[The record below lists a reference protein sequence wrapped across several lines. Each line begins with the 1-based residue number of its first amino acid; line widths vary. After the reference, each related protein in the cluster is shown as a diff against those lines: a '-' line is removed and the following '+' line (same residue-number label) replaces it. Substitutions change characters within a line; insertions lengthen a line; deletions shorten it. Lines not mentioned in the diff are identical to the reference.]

1 MSEVS
6 YTSSRVSRLGIYT
19 GMSKT
24 VQLSQLKKE
33 IKDNYNK
40 VRIDVIKKDKNGIK
54 VLLKVI
60 QCNDNDIG
68 RIDSYDITLTL
79 ENLKEIIEFYFSF

>member
-6 YTSSRVSRLGIYT
+6 YTSSRVARLGNT
-19 GMSKT
+19 GFTRT
-24 VQLSQLKKE
+24 VQLDQLRKE
-33 IKDNYNK
+33 IKGNYNK
-40 VRIDVIKKDKNGIK
+40 VRIDVIKKDRNGIK
-54 VLLKVI
+54 VLLKAI

-68 RIDSYDITLTL
+68 RIDSYDMELTL